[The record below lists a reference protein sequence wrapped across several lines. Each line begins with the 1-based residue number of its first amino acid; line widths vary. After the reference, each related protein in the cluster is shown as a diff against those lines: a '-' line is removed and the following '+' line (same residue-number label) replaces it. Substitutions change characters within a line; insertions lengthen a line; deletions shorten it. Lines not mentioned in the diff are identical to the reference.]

1 MNKTNIKAYIWVIV
15 LSTILIW
22 ALVLLSFDIKLEG
35 SIDAVKKLPLVVT
48 IEALLWLIFTA
59 WGWKLRIFQSWLI
72 VEPIIE
78 GTWTGNLV
86 TTWMDPDTGES
97 PDPIPIVL
105 TIIQSFYK
113 ISCSI
118 YSNESTSNSY
128 SAIIYNDTD
137 SGAHYFI
144 YSYTN
149 KPKASV
155 RDRSEFHDGTA
166 KLRIIGG
173 SQSKIEGDYWTTRKS
188 TGDMELA
195 FHSKRLVTSY
205 DEVNG
210 A

>member
-1 MNKTNIKAYIWVIV
+1 MNKTNIKAYIWVVV

-22 ALVLLSFDIKLEG
+22 TLVLLAFDIKLEG
-35 SIDAVKKLPLVVT
+35 SIDAIKKLPLVVT
-48 IEALLWLIFTA
+48 IEALLWLIFTT
-59 WGWKLRIFQSWLI
+59 WGWKLRFFQSWLI

-86 TTWMDPDTGES
+86 TTWQDPETGEN

-118 YSNESTSNSY
+118 YTNESTSTSY
-128 SAIIYNDTD
+128 SASIYNDNN
-137 SGAHYFI
+137 SGAHYYI

-149 KPKASV
+149 KSKASV

-173 SQSKIEGDYWTTRKS
+173 GQSKLEGDYWTTRKS
-188 TGDMELA
+188 TGDMELT
-195 FHSKRLVTSY
+195 FHSKHLVTSY
-205 DEVNG
+205 GEVNG